1 MKIYEK
7 TENIELTIF
16 SEIENKL
23 STMLQEWY
31 ELNQDPIYK
40 NLAFKKYQ
48 EIKPLFDL
56 ARMYQNNEINIK
68 QQRYLEFIKAIMN
81 NS

>member
-23 STMLQEWY
+23 NTMLQEWY

-68 QQRYLEFIKAIMN
+68 QQRYSEFIKAIMN